1 MRSSVKMGNSSK
13 FDTIGGKLTD
23 IFPLKMVTGF
33 SLEIVLMTGYIK
45 GTKRNSLPLGATST
59 LYGIPLYPICEE

>member
-1 MRSSVKMGNSSK
+1 MRSSVTMGNSSK
-13 FDTIGGKLTD
+13 FDTIGDKHTD
-23 IFPLKMVTGF
+23 IIPLKMVTGF

-45 GTKRNSLPLGATST
+45 GTKRNSLSLGATST